1 MREKRE
7 KVLNS
12 ASCKENVF
20 AYGLNFYKLFWIF
33 LIGSFFGVVVETL
46 WCTLV
51 QHKFEI
57 RWGLIYGPFNPIYGF
72 GAVIMTVC
80 LNKLSF
86 LRDLWI
92 FLICMFIGASF
103 EYICSL
109 FQEIAFNTVSWDYSV
124 IDSNFSGRTS
134 ILFAFFWGVLGL
146 VWVKDTY
153 PRLSRLI
160 EKIPKKIGT
169 ILTWILF
176 VYMIFNMGISALAV
190 WRQAQRADGIESDS
204 AITTFL
210 DQNYTDDF
218 LKVMYP
224 NMVVVK

>member
-1 MREKRE
+1 
-7 KVLNS
+7 
-12 ASCKENVF
+12 
-20 AYGLNFYKLFWIF
+20 
-33 LIGSFFGVVVETL
+33 
-46 WCTLV
+46 
-51 QHKFEI
+51 
-57 RWGLIYGPFNPIYGF
+57 
-72 GAVIMTVC
+72 MTVC

-109 FQEIAFNTVSWDYSV
+109 FQEVAFNTVSWDYSV